1 MEALLILEGGGYGGD
16 RWDEIWLEDGLV
28 LELSNFGAVKGAEV
42 LLTITITWLTPPLL
56 IVGTTSSI
64 ISPSRRWTCMSAE
77 AAISSPSFFQLS
89 KTIFA
94 VVVVVN
100 VRVFETSKWTW
111 TRGLDTWKFG
121 GVPRDAGRT
130 AATGWAVRHSNPRIA
145 VPAEREFRALRR
157 SVDLYIS
164 MSLAFDISSCRA
176 I

>member
-1 MEALLILEGGGYGGD
+1 MGRDLAAGRIST
-16 RWDEIWLEDGLV
+16 RTF
-28 LELSNFGAVKGAEV
+28 ELWRAVKGAEV
-42 LLTITITWLTPPLL
+42 LRTITITWLTPPFL

-77 AAISSPSFFQLS
+77 AAISNPSFFQLS
-89 KTIFA
+89 KTILA
-94 VVVVVN
+94 VVVVN
-100 VRVFETSKWTW
+100 VRVLETSKWTR

-130 AATGWAVRHSNPRIA
+130 AGLGWAVRHSNPRA
-145 VPAEREFRALRR
+145 LPAEREFRALKR

-164 MSLAFDISSCRA
+164 ISLAFDISSCRA